1 MMGGGGGSMGPGP
14 AMGGLGGMN
23 QGGYQGGPGG
33 GMFPGNMGQQPPG
46 GLQGPLA
53 YLEKTTTNIGMP
65 EPRR

>member
-1 MMGGGGGSMGPGP
+1 MGPGP
-14 AMGGLGGMN
+14 GIGGVGGMS
-23 QGGYQGGPGG
+23 QGSYQGNTGG
-33 GMFPGNMGQQPPG
+33 AAVYPSNMNQHHQQGPPG